1 MKKTLL
7 REKNRELLT
16 WQFLESCHKHSWM
29 GRGRCLGAS
38 CTARSAAPQAGCAAC
53 SSALAP
59 PGASADGPSETGHS
73 HTAELSATGRT
84 GDVIWDLI
92 PHQSNYLVF

>member
-1 MKKTLL
+1 
-7 REKNRELLT
+7 
-16 WQFLESCHKHSWM
+16 M

-38 CTARSAAPQAGCAAC
+38 CTALSAAPQAGCAAC

-84 GDVIWDLI
+84 GDFIWDLI
-92 PHQSNYLVF
+92 PHHFKCFGEFESQFDVLNF